1 MNMKITVFFVRF
13 YQCYVSLS
21 TLVKL
26 IIYIWKKVFCMLFFG
41 CCGKKA
47 GQKSSLEEISDSKEF
62 KKLLKTRTSVL
73 VCYTKSLKESSNVIK
88 KLAEVSDAVRGTGT
102 IVTVDCGG

>member
-1 MNMKITVFFVRF
+1 MF
-13 YQCYVSLS
+13 
-21 TLVKL
+21 
-26 IIYIWKKVFCMLFFG
+26 FFG

-47 GQKSSLEEISDSKEF
+47 GQKSSLDEVSDLKDF

-73 VCYTKSLKESSNVIK
+73 VCFTKSLKDTSSLIK
-88 KLAEVSDAVRGTGT
+88 QLSEVAEAVRGTGT